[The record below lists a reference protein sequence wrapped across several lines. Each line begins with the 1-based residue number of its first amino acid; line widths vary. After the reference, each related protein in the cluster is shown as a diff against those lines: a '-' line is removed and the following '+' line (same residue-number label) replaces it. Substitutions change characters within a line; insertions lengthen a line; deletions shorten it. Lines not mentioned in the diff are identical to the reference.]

1 MEKSYRGVMHGAGSF
16 ALALVPKELVALGLL
31 MLLTVIGCALLL
43 WTLFPPAMDIEFVW
57 STPTTT
63 YLVMP

>member
-43 WTLFPPAMDIEFVW
+43 WTCSRRLWTLNLYGLHQLLHI
-57 STPTTT
+57 S
-63 YLVMP
+63 